1 MNKVDVL
8 KKVMEGGRA
17 ARKKANVKV
26 RQPLS
31 EIKIYENDSNI
42 AEFIMNQKD
51 IILD

>member
-1 MNKVDVL
+1 MKKVDVL

-42 AEFIMNQKD
+42 AEFIMNQKA
-51 IILD
+51 IFPR